1 MNYIIGVDIGTSNIK
16 AVVITDGGTI
26 IKEFESA
33 HELHSPLPGYS
44 EQDPDKIVSSV
55 IIIIKKAVSILP
67 DVNQLKYISFSAAMH
82 GLMAIDESGKPLTP
96 FITWADNRAH
106 EIAADLKASAS
117 GKKIYEHTGTPIHP
131 MSPLCKIAWIKKE
144 WPGIFQQA
152 TKFISAKEYLF
163 FKLFDQFVIDHSIAS
178 ATGLFDI
185 ATLDWNGEALSFA
198 GITADQLS
206 KPVSITTVFKNL
218 CEPYKNQ
225 LSIPV
230 DTAFV
235 IGGSDGCLA
244 NLGSGALHKNEAAI
258 TIGTSGAVRRVS
270 STRMHDKRQQTFQYL
285 LDERS
290 FVIGGAINNGGI
302 ALKWFMEN
310 FYSEESNPENFEH
323 ILSSAQK
330 IPAGAGGLVF
340 LPYVYGERSPVWD
353 AEATGAFVGIRS
365 NHTRAHFLR
374 AVLEGICF
382 SLLQN
387 LHILE
392 ESGQPIDTII
402 ASGGFTKSP
411 FWLQLLSDILNKKIK
426 VNNSIDASA
435 LGAAF
440 IGLKLMN
447 VIHEWQEVKKF
458 IPGGDVYMPTENVQ
472 EAYRHNYDVY
482 AGLYDK
488 LRK

>member
-1 MNYIIGVDIGTSNIK
+1 MNYIIGIDIGTSNIK
-16 AVVITDGGTI
+16 AVVITDGGKI
-26 IKEFESA
+26 IKEFELA
-33 HELHSPLPGYS
+33 HELYSPLPGYS
-44 EQDPDKIVSSV
+44 EQDPDEIVASV
-55 IIIIKKAVSILP
+55 FSIINRSASIIP
-67 DVNQLKYISFSAAMH
+67 DINQLKYISFSAAMH
-82 GLMAIDESGKPLTP
+82 GLLALDEWGKPLTP
-96 FITWADNRAH
+96 FVTWADNRAH
-106 EIAADLKASAS
+106 EIAADLKASAP

-152 TKFISAKEYLF
+152 TKFVSVKEYLF
-163 FKLFDQFVIDHSIAS
+163 FKLFGQFVIDHSIAS

-185 ATLDWNGEALSFA
+185 TTLDWNGDALSFA
-198 GITADQLS
+198 GITAGRLS
-206 KPVSITTVFKNL
+206 KPVSVATVFKNP
-218 CEPYKNQ
+218 CEPYRDQ
-225 LSIPV
+225 LTIPV
-230 DTAFV
+230 DTGFI

-244 NLGSGALHKNEAAI
+244 NLGSGALYKNEAAI

-270 STRMHDKRQQTFQYL
+270 SRMMHDELQRTFQYL

-310 FYSEESNPENFEH
+310 FYGEESDPENFDN
-323 ILSSAQK
+323 ILSQAEI
-330 IPAGAGGLVF
+330 IPAGAEGLVF

-353 AEATGAFVGIRS
+353 AEANGAFVGIRS
-365 NHTRAHFLR
+365 HHTRAHFLR

-387 LHILE
+387 LYILE
-392 ESGQPIDTII
+392 ESGQPVDTII

-411 FWLQLLSDILNKKIK
+411 FWLQLLSDILNKKIM
-426 VNNSIDASA
+426 VNNSVDASA

-447 VIHEWQEVKKF
+447 VIHEWQEVKTF
-458 IPGGDVYMPTENVQ
+458 IPGGDLYLPAENLQ
-472 EAYRHNYDVY
+472 EIYRHNYAVY

-488 LRK
+488 LKG